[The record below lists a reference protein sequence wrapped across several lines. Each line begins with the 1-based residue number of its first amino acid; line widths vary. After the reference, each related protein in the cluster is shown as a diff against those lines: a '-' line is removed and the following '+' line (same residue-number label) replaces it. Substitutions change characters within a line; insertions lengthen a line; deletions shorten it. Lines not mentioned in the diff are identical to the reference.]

1 MNEGNIV
8 IQWSKNIS
16 EEAQVK
22 QKFFFLKVLNMFQSL
37 GTRETK
43 ELMYKQNKNINSNMK
58 YKNESDIPKLK
69 RQLKI

>member
-1 MNEGNIV
+1 MRGILLFSEAKISLRKLKL
-8 IQWSKNIS
+8 SKS
-16 EEAQVK
+16 
-22 QKFFFLKVLNMFQSL
+22 FFLKVLNMFQSL